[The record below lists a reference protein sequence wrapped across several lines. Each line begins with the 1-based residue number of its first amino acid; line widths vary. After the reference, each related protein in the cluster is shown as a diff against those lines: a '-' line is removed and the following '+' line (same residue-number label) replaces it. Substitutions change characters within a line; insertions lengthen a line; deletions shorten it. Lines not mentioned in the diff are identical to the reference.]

1 MKQQLHSCLAKEG
14 ISSYSTTMAI
24 HGTNPQTGTPKLILL
39 TDEFLS
45 PQQRQ
50 NIPSSI
56 KYVNLRLRS
65 HPASQETLRE
75 QYKETADPGTIIG
88 AADRPN
94 TSFSNGWWVRDC
106 QTGSIFNLTAA
117 HPLKAAAESTPFSWS
132 VRNESSRSQ
141 TVDCPPFC
149 AINAICLQLRHELN
163 DLQGKDGREMEI
175 EQNLRDLAD
184 LQRDLNRR
192 DYATVVAAGYGEYSK
207 IDESG
212 EKVCRVEDWSLLRP
226 RSNRIGKN
234 VFPPTFAGNRYFSV
248 GEIRMGIKCFL
259 SGATS
264 GVNEG
269 YVWDELETRLSDHD
283 VPMRNWIVRHK
294 HMGIFGQ
301 DGDSGAPIGLEGGLA
316 GGTYVSGGT
325 GEYANEEKSI
335 PIYFSIITSLKDTFE
350 RIRVAT
356 GRELE
361 LPSEYDLSRRQDR
374 DRYHREKT
382 GLYRERH

>member
-1 MKQQLHSCLAKEG
+1 
-14 ISSYSTTMAI
+14 
-24 HGTNPQTGTPKLILL
+24 
-39 TDEFLS
+39 
-45 PQQRQ
+45 
-50 NIPSSI
+50 
-56 KYVNLRLRS
+56 
-65 HPASQETLRE
+65 
-75 QYKETADPGTIIG
+75 
-88 AADRPN
+88 
-94 TSFSNGWWVRDC
+94 
-106 QTGSIFNLTAA
+106 
-117 HPLKAAAESTPFSWS
+117 
-132 VRNESSRSQ
+132 
-141 TVDCPPFC
+141 
-149 AINAICLQLRHELN
+149 
-163 DLQGKDGREMEI
+163 MEI

-207 IDESG
+207 VEENG
-212 EKVCRVEDWSLLRP
+212 ENVCRVEDWSLLRA

-234 VFPPTFAGNRYFSV
+234 VFPPTFAGNRYFTNV
-248 GEIRMGIKCFL
+248 GEIRLGMKCFL

-264 GVNEG
+264 GLKEG
-269 YVWDELETRLSDHD
+269 YVWDELVTHLSDHD
-283 VPMRNWIVRHK
+283 VPTRNWIVREK
-294 HMGIFGQ
+294 DMGIFGR

-325 GEYANEEKSI
+325 GEYDNEEKSI

-361 LPSEYDLSRRQDR
+361 LPSEYDLSRRRDR